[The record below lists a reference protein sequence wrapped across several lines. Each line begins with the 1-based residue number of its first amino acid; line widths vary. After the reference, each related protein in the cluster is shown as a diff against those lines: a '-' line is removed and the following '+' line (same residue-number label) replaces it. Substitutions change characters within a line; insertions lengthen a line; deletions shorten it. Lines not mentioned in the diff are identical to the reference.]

1 MRASYFVLHLFST
14 LCEHQLH
21 ARAVLDITRK
31 ADIGLIGITGP
42 PSRLHG

>member
-21 ARAVLDITRK
+21 ARAVLGYH
-31 ADIGLIGITGP
+31 AE
-42 PSRLHG
+42 S